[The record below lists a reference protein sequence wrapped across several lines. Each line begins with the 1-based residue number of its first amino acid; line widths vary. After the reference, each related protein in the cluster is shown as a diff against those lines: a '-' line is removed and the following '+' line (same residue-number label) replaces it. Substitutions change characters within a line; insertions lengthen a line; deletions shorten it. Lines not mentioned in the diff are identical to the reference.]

1 MTSLTIGSSM
11 RLTSILFASLY
22 LTLAPPSRAR
32 DDGAHTINVMSF
44 NLRYNTPND
53 GAHAWPERKELVA
66 TTIRF
71 HRADVIGVQEALH
84 DQMRDLEQTL
94 PEHKWVGA
102 GRDDGKTQGE
112 YAAIFYRHARFELL
126 ESGSFWLS
134 EKPEQAGSV
143 GWDAA
148 ITRMVTWAKFRDL
161 RSGKTFFHFNTH
173 FDHLGQKAREESAK
187 LLRARIT
194 ALARE
199 AAVVLTGDF
208 NATEAS
214 PVYKILVAE
223 AQPRRWLKNART
235 ISTLPHHGPDWT
247 FHGFGKAPER
257 TTIDFIFVS
266 EAVRVLRHAALYE
279 YGEERY
285 PSDHLPVFAEVIL
298 K

>member
-1 MTSLTIGSSM
+1 M
-11 RLTSILFASLY
+11 RISTALFIVLHCCAV
-22 LTLAPPSRAR
+22 APIAAQESAP
-32 DDGAHTINVMSF
+32 TINVMSF

-53 GAHAWPERKELVA
+53 GVHAWPQRKELVA

-71 HRADVIGVQEALH
+71 HRADLIGVQEALH
-84 DQMRDLEQTL
+84 DQMKDLEHML
-94 PEHKWVGA
+94 PEYKWVGA

-126 ESGSFWLS
+126 ESGNFWLS

-148 ITRMVTWAKFRDL
+148 ITRMVTWAKFRDAHS
-161 RSGKTFFHFNTH
+161 RKTFFHFNTH
-173 FDHLGQKAREESAK
+173 FDHLGQRAREESAK

-214 PVYKILVAE
+214 PVYTILVEA
-223 AQPRRWLKNART
+223 AQPLRMLKNARA
-235 ISTLPHHGPDWT
+235 IATLPHHGPDWT
-247 FHGFGKAPER
+247 FHGFGKTAER

-266 EAVRVLRHAALYE
+266 EAVRVLRHASLYE

-285 PSDHLPVFAEVIL
+285 PSDHLPVLVEIRL
-298 K
+298 E

>member
-1 MTSLTIGSSM
+1 M
-11 RLTSILFASLY
+11 RISTVFFLVLHCCAV
-22 LTLAPPSRAR
+22 APIAGQESAP
-32 DDGAHTINVMSF
+32 TINAMSF

-53 GAHAWPERKELVA
+53 GVHAWPQRKELVA

-84 DQMRDLEQTL
+84 DQMLDLAHML
-94 PEHKWVGA
+94 PEYKWVGV

-112 YAAIFYRHARFELL
+112 YAAIFYRHTCFELL
-126 ESGSFWLS
+126 ASGNFWLS

-148 ITRMVTWAKFRDL
+148 ITRIVTWAKLRDV

-173 FDHLGQKAREESAK
+173 FDHMGRKAREESAK

-194 ALARE
+194 SITGTD
-199 AAVVLTGDF
+199 AVVLTGDF
-208 NATEAS
+208 NATAAS
-214 PVYKILVAE
+214 AVYKILAE
-223 AQPRRWLKNART
+223 EAKPLRLLKNTRAL
-235 ISTLPHHGPDWT
+235 SVLPHHGPDWT
-247 FHGFGKAPER
+247 FHGFGKATER

-266 EAVRVLRHAALYE
+266 EGMRVLRHAALFE

-285 PSDHLPVFAEVIL
+285 PSDHLPVFAEL
-298 K
+298 LLE

>member
-1 MTSLTIGSSM
+1 
-11 RLTSILFASLY
+11 
-22 LTLAPPSRAR
+22 
-32 DDGAHTINVMSF
+32 MSF

-53 GAHAWPERKELVA
+53 GVHAWPLRKELVA

-71 HRADVIGVQEALH
+71 HRAEVIGVQEALH
-84 DQMRDLEQTL
+84 DQMMDLEQML
-94 PEHKWVGA
+94 PEYKWVGV

-126 ESGSFWLS
+126 ASGNFWLS

-148 ITRMVTWAKFRDL
+148 ITRLVTWAKLRDGG
-161 RSGKTFFHFNTH
+161 SGKTFFHFNTH
-173 FDHLGQKAREESAK
+173 FDHMGQQAREESAK

-194 ALARE
+194 AIAGTE
-199 AAVVLTGDF
+199 AVVLTGDF

-214 PVYKILVAE
+214 PVYKILVE
-223 AQPRRWLKNART
+223 AAPPLRMLKNARAL
-235 ISTLPHHGPDWT
+235 STLPHHGPDWT
-247 FHGFGKAPER
+247 FHGFGKTTER

-266 EAVRVLRHAALYE
+266 EGMRVLRHAALFE

-285 PSDHLPVFAEVIL
+285 PSDHLPVFAEVVL
-298 K
+298 E

>member
-1 MTSLTIGSSM
+1 M
-11 RLTSILFASLY
+11 RISTALFIVLHCCAV
-22 LTLAPPSRAR
+22 APIAAQESAP
-32 DDGAHTINVMSF
+32 TINVMSF

-53 GAHAWPERKELVA
+53 GVHAWPQRKELVA

-71 HRADVIGVQEALH
+71 HRADLIGVQEALH
-84 DQMRDLEQTL
+84 DQMKDLEHML
-94 PEHKWVGA
+94 PEYKWVGA

-126 ESGSFWLS
+126 ESGNFWLS

-148 ITRMVTWAKFRDL
+148 ITRMVTWAKFRDAHS
-161 RSGKTFFHFNTH
+161 RKTFFHFNTH
-173 FDHLGQKAREESAK
+173 FDHLGQRAREESAK

-214 PVYKILVAE
+214 PVYTILVEA
-223 AQPRRWLKNART
+223 AQPLRMLKNARA
-235 ISTLPHHGPDWT
+235 IATLPHHGPNWT
-247 FHGFGKAPER
+247 FHGFGKTAER

-285 PSDHLPVFAEVIL
+285 PSDHLPVLVEIRL
-298 K
+298 E